1 MSGIQN
7 RIQLILDNTTGSD
20 LNSWEKTFLSDLKR
34 WGYKTLSPKQ
44 EACLKKIEDKLE
56 IQPEKEDDSE
66 FPPLNYDDY
75 PPF

>member
-7 RIQLILDNTTGSD
+7 RIQLILDNTVGSD

-34 WGYKTLSPKQ
+34 RGYEKLSPKQ
-44 EACLKKIEDKLE
+44 EACLKRIEDKLE
-56 IQPEKEDDSE
+56 IQSEEEDDSE
-66 FPPLNYDDY
+66 LPPLNYDDY